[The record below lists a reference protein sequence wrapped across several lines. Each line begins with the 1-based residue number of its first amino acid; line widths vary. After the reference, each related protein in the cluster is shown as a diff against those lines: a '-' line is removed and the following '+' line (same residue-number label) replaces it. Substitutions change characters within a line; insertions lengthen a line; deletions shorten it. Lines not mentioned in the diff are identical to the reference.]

1 MSALTMC
8 TVHWNVTVQA
18 SEFGLVPPHTVSC
31 TLGLFFEHRF
41 SVKEAGHRGD
51 WLGGARQKATRGLL
65 RSWFL
70 AALRFEKFIKVH
82 SVRIKLDFWGPDC
95 FG

>member
-1 MSALTMC
+1 M
-8 TVHWNVTVQA
+8 
-18 SEFGLVPPHTVSC
+18 
-31 TLGLFFEHRF
+31 
-41 SVKEAGHRGD
+41 KEAGHRGD
-51 WLGGARQKATRGLL
+51 WLGGARQKATRGLP

-82 SVRIKLDFWGPDC
+82 PVRIKLDFWGPDC